1 MAKPKLN
8 TVTLD
13 FVGSSGTSII
23 DIPKALSLVN
33 RKSFRSGY
41 IYSVDYIEYIGVAG
55 DIVTVGKIPCGYPT
69 LGAYRL
75 GFETWKEQ
83 RAEAIGESN
92 VEPGRWSD
100 FKPYYNVNHV
110 NNDWPELEVCGLD
123 LQANFLELDELDR
136 TGSEW
141 NRAELVVNSHNAAT
155 TYELKVGM
163 LGDDDITANS
173 YGSLMQ
179 SYGDTRQATLSPDP
193 LLPADAS
200 AAWITRTGEAAA
212 AMTGDVTNL
221 IEAENDTPPY
231 ANETDVTA
239 PPTYVGNSQSA
250 THGMLVDTSVAG
262 TTGRSVTLNGG
273 LIPLGLLAVAVATT
287 ADDYIMRVH
296 CTPGSYKGAVAA
308 LPMGDFN

>member
-13 FVGSSGTSII
+13 FYGATGVSIV

-41 IYSVDYIEYIGVAG
+41 IYSVDYIEYIGTAG
-55 DIVTVGKIPCGYPT
+55 DVVTVGKIPCGYPT
-69 LGAYRL
+69 LGAYKL

-83 RAEAIGESN
+83 RAEAIGDSD

-100 FKPYYNVNHV
+100 FKPYYNQDHQ
-110 NNDWPELEVCGLD
+110 DGTYTELNVRGLGAG
-123 LQANFLELDELDR
+123 LIIQELDR

-163 LGDDDITANS
+163 LGDDDITNS

-179 SYGDTRQATLSPDP
+179 SYGDTRSATLSPDP
-193 LLPADAS
+193 MLPADAS

-231 ANETDVTA
+231 ANETDPANT
-239 PPTYVGNSQSA
+239 PTYVGNSQSA
-250 THGMLVDTSVAG
+250 PNGMLVDTSVAG

-273 LIPLGLLAVAVATT
+273 LIPLGLLAIAQAGGANYTL
-287 ADDYIMRVH
+287 RVH
-296 CTPGSYKGAVAA
+296 CTPGKYKGAVAA